1 MVRISD
7 KELLVDLTRK
17 PGALSPWNANSPDA
31 GSLGSGLRPSS
42 VELERIAV
50 SNTAPNLAQVVPS
63 VSLKSPSCK
72 TAAGALACVTC

>member
-17 PGALSPWNANSPDA
+17 PGALSPWNANSDA
-31 GSLGSGLRPSS
+31 GSLGSGLRASS

-63 VSLKSPSCK
+63 VSLKSSSCK